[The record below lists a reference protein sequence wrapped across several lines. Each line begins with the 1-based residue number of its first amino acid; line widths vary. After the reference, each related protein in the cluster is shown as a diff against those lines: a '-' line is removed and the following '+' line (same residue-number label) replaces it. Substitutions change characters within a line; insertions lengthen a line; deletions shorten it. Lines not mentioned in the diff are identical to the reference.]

1 MPYHAAA
8 TPVSSSS
15 SLPTRENGSNNILLP
30 STTND
35 VSPLRQLLDAINMS
49 ILPSS
54 LRLSSLAM
62 AVEFFDHRDRS
73 MHDVELIEGAAYVL
87 YTSWDWH
94 YD

>member
-30 STTND
+30 TTTND
-35 VSPLRQLLDAINMS
+35 LSPLRQLLDAINMS

-54 LRLSSLAM
+54 LRLSRLA
-62 AVEFFDHRDRS
+62 S
-73 MHDVELIEGAAYVL
+73 
-87 YTSWDWH
+87 
-94 YD
+94 